1 MKQPAYIRENVYAA
15 GAHAFEGEHDPLP
28 LDEAATAVQ
37 APDEG
42 EAVYL
47 ETQLPDAFARAMV
60 GVVSG
65 QDLERVRFVDANF
78 EERDGAP
85 AVMDVDLLGDRKSP
99 GQTYPAG
106 PIAALSSGALRVR
119 VW

>member
-1 MKQPAYIRENVYAA
+1 MKLRQPV
-15 GAHAFEGEHDPLP
+15 LS
-28 LDEAATAVQ
+28 
-37 APDEG
+37 DEG

-85 AVMDVDLLGDRKSP
+85 AVMDVDLLGDRKVARTDLP
-99 GQTYPAG
+99 GRSHRRTQQRSLARARLVTTWCGEAVAPPREGG
-106 PIAALSSGALRVR
+106 PRG
-119 VW
+119 